1 MAFDDI
7 IATMTYFMW
16 RKGRIWNANMLQRV
30 QFSNVVELV
39 MVPLSSRFLF
49 SY

>member
-7 IATMTYFMW
+7 SATMTFFTW
-16 RKGRIWNANMLQRV
+16 LKGRIWNANMLQRV

-39 MVPLSSRFLF
+39 MVPLSSQFLF
-49 SY
+49 AY